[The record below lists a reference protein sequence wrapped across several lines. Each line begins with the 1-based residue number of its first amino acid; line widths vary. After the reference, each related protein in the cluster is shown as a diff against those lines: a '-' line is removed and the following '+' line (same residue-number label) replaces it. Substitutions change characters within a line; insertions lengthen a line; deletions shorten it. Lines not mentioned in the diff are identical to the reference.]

1 MGPIGAIA
9 LTIVLLG
16 AGAAV
21 VPLMLEWRSSTS
33 VAEPPASGS
42 AGDAW
47 HAAMRGD
54 TSTAAGM
61 VATSSDPAAVALR
74 DWLHTGGGL
83 PPERPGSS
91 QEIAP
96 LERLL
101 ALPPAGLGPV
111 VRSGVHTRL
120 ARIRMEQRAS
130 ETARRA
136 IAHEADGD
144 VEAAIAA
151 FESLGTWPDS
161 GAAKRHRGRA
171 ATLRSR
177 RCRKFREL
185 GASNRSAG
193 DWDGALRCFR
203 TAARHARG
211 AQIGLVAAELR
222 EAERETAIAKALGDA
237 RTLAGAGEWRRAL
250 AVLEAAPGG
259 GSQTARVA
267 AMRDALERR
276 IALRD
281 AWAAYAAGESGRA
294 RALVDR
300 WRIAKDA
307 EATALWRRAGAVEQA
322 FGDAE
327 QALRERAWERALTG
341 WRTVLQIEPDDRV
354 VWRRRALDC
363 AAMPWPRWSARR
375 STRRAASWTA
385 PMRST
390 PPRSRPT
397 STACVPVRSCS
408 TTPR

>member
-1 MGPIGAIA
+1 
-9 LTIVLLG
+9 
-16 AGAAV
+16 
-21 VPLMLEWRSSTS
+21 
-33 VAEPPASGS
+33 
-42 AGDAW
+42 
-47 HAAMRGD
+47 
-54 TSTAAGM
+54 
-61 VATSSDPAAVALR
+61 
-74 DWLHTGGGL
+74 
-83 PPERPGSS
+83 
-91 QEIAP
+91 
-96 LERLL
+96 
-101 ALPPAGLGPV
+101 
-111 VRSGVHTRL
+111 
-120 ARIRMEQRAS
+120 
-130 ETARRA
+130 
-136 IAHEADGD
+136 
-144 VEAAIAA
+144 
-151 FESLGTWPDS
+151 
-161 GAAKRHRGRA
+161 
-171 ATLRSR
+171 LRSR

-185 GASNRSAG
+185 GASNRAAG

-300 WRIAKDA
+300 WRIAGDA

-354 VWRRRALDC
+354 VWRRRALEDARVVAELRGDALAALERTAFHAARGFLDRADAIDPAAVAADLDRLRTRAQLLYNTALNLERTDPAAARPLYADV
-363 AAMPWPRWSARR
+363 AAM
-375 STRRAASWTA
+375 TRPGESKHAAA
-385 PMRST
+385 QAALERL
-390 PPRSRPT
+390 RK
-397 STACVPVRSCS
+397 
-408 TTPR
+408 